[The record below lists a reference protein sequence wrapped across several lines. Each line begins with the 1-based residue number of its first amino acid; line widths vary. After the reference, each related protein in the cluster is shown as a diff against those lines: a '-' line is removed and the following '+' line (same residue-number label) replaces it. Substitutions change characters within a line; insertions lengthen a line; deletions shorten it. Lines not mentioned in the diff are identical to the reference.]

1 MCSLKGYGFNLE
13 AFLKFNDPRT
23 FPRIRDVLPGLFSS
37 PSLENVTRPSTPDED
52 ILSQSSSST
61 PRQCTP
67 DQDVPSQSDPSSPRE
82 ESNQCTPDQD
92 VPAQSVPVSPREKS
106 NQSTPDQDVP
116 SQSVPASPREE
127 SNQCTPDQDVPSQS
141 DPSSPREE
149 SNQST
154 PDQDVPSQSVPSSPR
169 EEPNQCTTDQD
180 VPSQS
185 VPASPREE
193 SNQCTPDQDVPSQS
207 VPSSPIQESNQ
218 CTPDEEVS
226 SQSVPP
232 SFRNVSGLDTSNLS
246 ESCSYESCP
255 ALIQTERLDKNLT
268 SSSLQTM
275 CDEGT
280 ATKGH
285 VVDSWLHSWRKNI
298 HSRDAWDTA
307 VKHSSK
313 PTINSAI
320 AWTDEELISI
330 EESLS
335 GFSTGP
341 QPVAATVMFYILC
354 VVLCVLTV
362 TGTILLHSSLTT
374 EAALWWLVCV
384 TVGVVFHVLVL
395 EPIKAVLIL
404 AYASTTTKKLY

>member
-37 PSLENVTRPSTPDED
+37 PSPENVTRPSTPDED
-52 ILSQSSSST
+52 ILSQSSSSS
-61 PRQCTP
+61 PRQ
-67 DQDVPSQSDPSSPRE
+67 

-92 VPAQSVPVSPREKS
+92 VS
-106 NQSTPDQDVP
+106 
-116 SQSVPASPREE
+116 SQSVPSSPRKE
-127 SNQCTPDQDVPSQS
+127 SNQCTPDQDVS
-141 DPSSPREE
+141 
-149 SNQST
+149 
-154 PDQDVPSQSVPSSPR
+154 SQSVPSSPR
-169 EEPNQCTTDQD
+169 Q
-180 VPSQS
+180 
-185 VPASPREE
+185 E
-193 SNQCTPDQDVPSQS
+193 SNQCTPDQDVSSQS
-207 VPSSPIQESNQ
+207 VPSSPRQETNQ
-218 CTPDEEVS
+218 CTPDDEVS

-275 CDEGT
+275 CGEGT

-285 VVDSWLHSWRKNI
+285 VVDSWLHSWCKNI

-313 PTINSAI
+313 PTVNSAI
-320 AWTDEELISI
+320 TWTDEELISI
-330 EESLS
+330 EDSLS

-354 VVLCVLTV
+354 AVLCVLTV
-362 TGTILLHSSLTT
+362 TGTILLHSALTT

-384 TVGVVFHVLVL
+384 AAGVVFHVLVL

-404 AYASTTTKKLY
+404 AYASTTRKKLY